1 MIHQNRW
8 KLIVLGVLLA
18 LSIYVLLPSFQLY
31 SAPAEER
38 YSGDERMK
46 DLRSKALKLGLDLV
60 GGMHLLLELDQTDLP
75 SGASTRDAL
84 DQAMRILRNRID
96 QFGVA
101 EPIIQRQGDDRILV
115 QLPGLLDKER
125 AVQLIGQT
133 AQLEFR
139 LVKQDS
145 QSRQVIE
152 RLNRGLIAVTTGVP
166 DSLQADSLNLVN
178 PLTDLLYNY
187 PDMSMFGGAMAL
199 EEDFPELQALLESV
213 NVDSLLRRDAT
224 IGFGMEPHMLSQ
236 GGPQVRILYVMD
248 RTAKMTGDRISD
260 AKSRTGLDPRAP
272 HMFGVSMTLDNKGA
286 ALFRKITGQNI
297 GRQLAIV
304 LDNKVASAPSI
315 RNRIPSGSASIT
327 GNFTDTEARDL
338 AIILRTGKLPADVR
352 IVEERT
358 VGPSLGRDSIAS
370 GMRAGIVGAIIVV
383 LFMLIYYRGSG
394 FIAICTLL
402 LNMIFL
408 FAGLAG
414 LRGTLTLPGIAGIV
428 LTIGMAVDA
437 NILIFE
443 RIREE
448 LRAGKAVRQAVELG
462 FDRAWRTILDANLT
476 TLISA
481 LVLYKFGTGP
491 IRGFATTLMIGIA
504 ANLYTAVFVARMI
517 FEAILARRARRT
529 LSI

>member
-1 MIHQNRW
+1 MIQQNRW
-8 KLIVLGVLLA
+8 KLILLGVLLA
-18 LSIYVLLPSFQLY
+18 LSIYALLPSFQLY
-31 SAPAEER
+31 STPTEER
-38 YSGDERMK
+38 YDPSDQRMK
-46 DLRSKALKLGLDLV
+46 ELRAKALKLGLDLV
-60 GGMHLLLELDQTDLP
+60 GGMHLLLELDQSDLP
-75 SGASTRDAL
+75 AGASTRDAL
-84 DQAMRILRNRID
+84 DQAMKILRNRID

-101 EPIIQRQGDDRILV
+101 EPLIQRQGDDRILV

-145 QSRQVIE
+145 QARQVLE
-152 RLNRGLIAVTTGVP
+152 RLNRGLIAVSTGLP
-166 DSLQADSLNLVN
+166 DSLLADSLGLVN
-178 PLTDLLYNY
+178 PLTDLLHNY
-187 PDMSMFGGAMAL
+187 PDMSRYGGAMVL
-199 EEDFPELQALLESV
+199 ESEFPELRAILQSA
-213 NVDSLLRRDAT
+213 NTDSLLPRDAA
-224 IGFGMEPHMLSQ
+224 IGFGT
-236 GGPQVRILYVMD
+236 QVEVFDRGLTGRILYVMD
-248 RTAKMTGDRISD
+248 RNVKMKGDRIAD
-260 AKSRTGLDPRAP
+260 AKMKFGLDARNPNAP
-272 HMFGVSMTLDNKGA
+272 GVSMTLDNKGT

-304 LDNKVASAPSI
+304 LDNMVASAPVI
-315 RNRIPSGSASIT
+315 RDRIPTGSATIT
-327 GNFTDTEARDL
+327 GLTFDAEARDL
-338 AIILRTGKLPADVR
+338 AIILRTGQLPADVR

-358 VGPSLGRDSIAS
+358 VGPSLGRDSIAG
-370 GMRAGIVGAIIVV
+370 GMRAGIVGALIVI

-394 FIAICTLL
+394 LIAISTLM
-402 LNMIFL
+402 LNMFFL
-408 FAGLAG
+408 FAGLAA

-428 LTIGMAVDA
+428 LTVGMAVDA
-437 NILIFE
+437 NVLIFE

-448 LRAGKAVRQAVELG
+448 LRAGKAVRQAVEMG

-504 ANLYTAVFVARMI
+504 ANLYTAVFVGRMV